1 MKDPRPI
8 QTRYSIFKFNLL
20 TSLLSILNRNDE
32 NDTDFM
38 IARYFLMNLSRIKNT
53 SIYTVAEQ
61 CYVSRSSVQRFIKS
75 IGYDSYKQLKA
86 SLDEVL
92 DHENSFVDYT
102 DHVEY
107 KQYVSDN
114 ITGMMEDITKATTS
128 IPYRKLVDRFLNS
141 DNVVILT
148 AEDSSHACRLFQQQM
163 LTTGKLIRIV
173 TSANNNL
180 SLLQNLNEND
190 LLLVCSVTGNFAL
203 AIDDQIKEMKATR
216 YLITLNK
223 TSVFESTYSLICYL
237 NNDPGYSSR
246 NIVSSRNVF
255 NSYGLMFFFD
265 LFYHDCYI
273 RINK

>member
-237 NNDPGYSSR
+237 SNDPGYSSR